1 MYWLNT
7 IITILILFLS
17 LTGCIS
23 ALIFL
28 TIIVRYRPC
37 RTLPI
42 LVVGNSCCAEFVTT
56 GSTIIQAI
64 SIIHYVCRHFIA
76 YGATYLL
83 PVQHVV
89 VYLFSYIDHYSMD
102 FVILISI
109 NSCLCQTPFKD
120 VFGFMIIATSIYL
133 IPLPLIIF
141 IYGILLRSHIKNSRS
156 AARQSIAEHQR
167 MRRELS
173 ILKRIAIPVIILFIL
188 GFPYLVFFLHA
199 QFVTSPV
206 PHGLLISTLFVIG
219 GQAAVMIFN
228 LMTTDT
234 VRRRLITIIHCQP
247 SGQVQCITTVPIRQ
261 Q

>member
-1 MYWLNT
+1 MAFFYD
-7 IITILILFLS
+7 
-17 LTGCIS
+17 
-23 ALIFL
+23 LIF
-28 TIIVRYRPC
+28 
-37 RTLPI
+37 
-42 LVVGNSCCAEFVTT
+42 
-56 GSTIIQAI
+56 
-64 SIIHYVCRHFIA
+64 
-76 YGATYLL
+76 
-83 PVQHVV
+83 
-89 VYLFSYIDHYSMD
+89 
-102 FVILISI
+102 
-109 NSCLCQTPFKD
+109 
-120 VFGFMIIATSIYL
+120 
-133 IPLPLIIF
+133 
-141 IYGILLRSHIKNSRS
+141 KNSRS